1 MNDLASKYN
10 KLFPDKYS
18 SDLINNSFII
28 FNADILL
35 NLLYIHNDVSKE
47 KFFKLLYKLKY
58 EKKLY
63 LTNQIA
69 QDFLKNRFKNELDNT
84 YNKIIE
90 LFNSIVYNPL
100 DKISLEKIYK
110 EGEFRYKNE
119 IPPGYKYNKL
129 YNKCKYH
136 DLIIWKEL
144 LLLSKEH
151 NKDILF
157 ISDQLKEDWIEK
169 YNGKIY
175 AREELFN
182 EFYKETKH
190 NFYILS
196 SKKFFYT
203 FSEKYSI
210 NLYEMVDKIN
220 KINEKKSNN
229 FNKNNRSIHINV
241 LHYKHS
247 KDDELKK
254 HLDNFLKKINNIQDI
269 QFENVSISSI
279 VKNEKNDIINRLTET
294 FCIKNDDLEIL
305 KTDIDTE
312 NLDKTL
318 NSLNVDIKRIEL
330 VIQFLYLRTDNIS
343 KLKPIID
350 VLDNDL
356 ESRKQLYDLLYKEY
370 NKSYNYLK
378 M

>member
-1 MNDLASKYN
+1 
-10 KLFPDKYS
+10 
-18 SDLINNSFII
+18 
-28 FNADILL
+28 
-35 NLLYIHNDVSKE
+35 
-47 KFFKLLYKLKY
+47 
-58 EKKLY
+58 
-63 LTNQIA
+63 
-69 QDFLKNRFKNELDNT
+69 
-84 YNKIIE
+84 
-90 LFNSIVYNPL
+90 
-100 DKISLEKIYK
+100 
-110 EGEFRYKNE
+110 
-119 IPPGYKYNKL
+119 
-129 YNKCKYH
+129 
-136 DLIIWKEL
+136 
-144 LLLSKEH
+144 
-151 NKDILF
+151 
-157 ISDQLKEDWIEK
+157 
-169 YNGKIY
+169 
-175 AREELFN
+175 
-182 EFYKETKH
+182 
-190 NFYILS
+190 
-196 SKKFFYT
+196 
-203 FSEKYSI
+203 
-210 NLYEMVDKIN
+210 MVDKIN